1 MQLVTPGKNLSTS
14 WSTAFITRLHR
25 YKSLFLRR
33 WWIPVLTTCLGLFV
47 EAFLI
52 YQMPPSYLSASK
64 MMLAGKLNIAQGAVY
79 SEDSVNFYGT
89 QIQLMQSAQV
99 KQSAEQLV
107 RATHPEMQPVPVE
120 SRSRRNR
127 APPFLICKRSRAR
140 PITPRHI
147 STPSCRSTS
156 ISAVGCARA

>member
-1 MQLVTPGKNLSTS
+1 MQVATAGKNLSTS
-14 WSTAFITRLHR
+14 WSAAFITRLHR
-25 YKSLFLRR
+25 YKALFLRR

-89 QIQLMQSAQV
+89 QIQLMQSAEV
-99 KQSAEQLV
+99 KHNAQSLVRSAHPELQSA
-107 RATHPEMQPVPVE
+107 PVE
-120 SRSRRNR
+120 TTVLQNTR
-127 APPFLICKRSRAR
+127 
-140 PITPRHI
+140 
-147 STPSCRSTS
+147 TS
-156 ISAVGCARA
+156 ILDLATVGTT